1 MNVNYDDER
10 FTKVEQ
16 EKQNELNKYN
26 QTYDNLIAERNELTQ
41 QQQNYVDSW
50 KDTQTQ
56 IANDNLNHQL
66 DLYNQEKEKAEKEY
80 QNEAKASYIDY
91 QKEVDRYGISRENM
105 VSNGLSNSGYAES
118 SKVDMYNTYQNRV
131 ATARESLNNI
141 KLEFD
146 NAIKEAQLSNNAT
159 LAELALQQ
167 MQQKLQIALEGFNYK
182 DTQTQNKMNWE
193 YNINNNYYDRY
204 KDVENQ
210 INYENEQAEAIRQYN
225 EQMAYQKEQAALAQQ
240 QWEKEYALQQQ
251 QLAYQKEQDAIA
263 NAQRWASINSSSS
276 SSGSELT
283 NGNNEQEL
291 DESNK
296 TDSLGNNSNIINSSD
311 YYFNGTDQPRYIA
324 NTKLSNSGKTA
335 GDLGVTGN
343 GIGSGYRI
351 WGANG
356 RYYVWNNNAKTYL
369 DVTDE
374 YKKATTKSTKGSGG
388 NGAFGST
395 GGGSR

>member
-10 FTKVEQ
+10 FLQVEQ

-56 IANDNLNHQL
+56 IANDNLNHQVN
-66 DLYNQEKEKAEKEY
+66 LYNQEKEKAEKEY
-80 QNEAKASYIDY
+80 QKEAKASYIDY
-91 QKEVDRYGISRENM
+91 QKETDRYGVSRENM

-131 ATARESLNNI
+131 AIARESLNNI

-251 QLAYQKEQDAIA
+251 QLALQRQQAAEQKAYYESLTNGTGEGTSLDETNNNNTTKTAIPEGYYTSKTDIA
-263 NAQRWASINSSSS
+263 KALGLSVAGDFESYIDNDYIDEVVINGKTYYKKGSKTPSSSS
-276 SSGSELT
+276 SNS
-283 NGNNEQEL
+283 
-291 DESNK
+291 K
-296 TDSLGNNSNIINSSD
+296 TSSSK
-311 YYFNGTDQPRYIA
+311 
-324 NTKLSNSGKTA
+324 NTKQSTSLLDKLLNIR
-335 GDLGVTGN
+335 N
-343 GIGSGYRI
+343 GGM
-351 WGANG
+351 
-356 RYYVWNNNAKTYL
+356 
-369 DVTDE
+369 
-374 YKKATTKSTKGSGG
+374 
-388 NGAFGST
+388 F
-395 GGGSR
+395 